1 MSVFFNHFLQGLL
14 LHAPTLERSQGNGER
29 PTDQSPLRS
38 SITLK
43 ETDHM
48 LLASYTCS
56 HLWPLPL
63 YFLDWFPSQL
73 PIKCWQSKS
82 LALDHLLA

>member
-14 LHAPTLERSQGNGER
+14 LHAPMLERSQGNGER

-43 ETDHM
+43 ETEI
-48 LLASYTCS
+48 TCS
-56 HLWPLPL
+56 WLPTPVPTSGHSPFISLTGSLFSCPLNAGNL
-63 YFLDWFPSQL
+63 
-73 PIKCWQSKS
+73 KV
-82 LALDHLLA
+82 